1 MKFREVYLD
10 TTYLMPFFY
19 LDIDVKGFSRSVY
32 KEVIKSFARIHV
44 SEISIIE
51 AKAKSLKIGRK
62 LTKVNKEPCGKPQG
76 INVHIPTTAAATLW
90 QATGYPQDEKF
101 NEGLSVL
108 SADEKVV
115 IHGYKSEDDKK
126 FNEFLPLGLGFFDAV
141 ILAQS
146 STVGNLLTEDSR
158 LLRLEDIGV
167 KIINWDTLLRE
178 MGIGNK

>member
-1 MKFREVYLD
+1 MKFRELYLD
-10 TTYLMPFFY
+10 TTYVMPFFY

-32 KEVIKSFARIHV
+32 KEVIELLDRIHV

-62 LTKVNKEPCGKPQG
+62 RSEVN
-76 INVHIPTTAAATLW
+76 
-90 QATGYPQDEKF
+90 EKF

-115 IHGYKSEDDKK
+115 IHEYISKDDKK
-126 FNEFLPLGLGFFDAV
+126 FNEFLPLGLGFFDAI

-146 STVGNLLTEDSR
+146 STVGNLLTEDSK

>member
-1 MKFREVYLD
+1 MKLRELYLD
-10 TTYLMPFFY
+10 TTYIMPFFY
-19 LDIDVKGFSRSVY
+19 LDIDVKGFSRSAY
-32 KEVIKSFARIHV
+32 KEVIELLERIHV

-62 LTKVNKEPCGKPQG
+62 RSKVN
-76 INVHIPTTAAATLW
+76 
-90 QATGYPQDEKF
+90 EKF

-108 SADEKVV
+108 SADEKVE
-115 IHGYKSEDDKK
+115 IHGYRSKDDKK
-126 FNEFLPLGLGFFDAV
+126 FNELLPLGLGFFDAI

-146 STVGNLLTEDSR
+146 STVGNLLTEDSK

-167 KIINWDTLLRE
+167 KIINWDTLIRE

>member
-1 MKFREVYLD
+1 MKLRELYLD
-10 TTYLMPFFY
+10 TTYIMPFFY

-32 KEVIKSFARIHV
+32 KEVIELLERIHV

-62 LTKVNKEPCGKPQG
+62 RSKVN
-76 INVHIPTTAAATLW
+76 
-90 QATGYPQDEKF
+90 EKF
-101 NEGLSVL
+101 NEGLSVF

-115 IHGYKSEDDKK
+115 IHGYRSKDDEK
-126 FNEFLPLGLGFFDAV
+126 FNEFLPLGLGFFDAI

-146 STVGNLLTEDSR
+146 STVGNLLTEDSK

-178 MGIGNK
+178 MGIGNT